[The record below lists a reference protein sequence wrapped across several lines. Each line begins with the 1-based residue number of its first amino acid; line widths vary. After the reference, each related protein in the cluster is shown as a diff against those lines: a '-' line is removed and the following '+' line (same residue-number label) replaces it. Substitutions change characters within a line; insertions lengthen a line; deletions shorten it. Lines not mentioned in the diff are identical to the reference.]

1 MNQEK
6 IGKFIAE
13 LRKEKNL
20 TQSNLAEQLG
30 VSTNAVS
37 KWERGI
43 CLMDMSLLKPLSELL
58 DISINE
64 LLYGERIKKE
74 ELSKVADNNIVLL
87 NRLYNTKKTKMFILK
102 LGIVVILFIMFAL
115 FNFKSLTDF
124 CLMLA
129 FMCGLL
135 SIYFYFMYQI
145 KQEVNYKIFYIVSI
159 IGIIINFLGY
169 LIV

>member
-20 TQSNLAEQLG
+20 TQSNLAEHLG

-43 CLMDMSLLKPLSELL
+43 CLMDMSLLKPLSEIL

-64 LLYGERIKKE
+64 LLYGERINKE
-74 ELSKVADNNIVLL
+74 ELPKVADNNIILL
-87 NRLYNTKKTKMFILK
+87 NKLYNTKKTKMFIAK
-102 LGIVVILFIMFAL
+102 IGILLLIFMIFSL
-115 FNFKSLTDF
+115 FNFKSLNDY
-124 CLMLA
+124 CLMLS
-129 FMCGLL
+129 FLCGLFA
-135 SIYFYFMYQI
+135 IYFKVMYQTQ
-145 KQEVNYKIFYIVSI
+145 QEINYKIFYIVSI
-159 IGIIINFLGY
+159 IGIIINFLSY

>member
-6 IGKFIAE
+6 IGKFISK

-58 DISINE
+58 DVSINE
-64 LLYGERIKKE
+64 LLYGEKIKNE

-87 NRLYNTKKTKMFILK
+87 NRLYNTKKTKIFILK
-102 LGIVVILFIMFAL
+102 IGIVVILFIMFSL
-115 FNFKSLTDF
+115 FNFKSLSDF
-124 CLMLA
+124 SLMIS
-129 FMCGLL
+129 FICGLL
-135 SIYFYFMYQI
+135 SIYFYIMYQA

-159 IGIIINFLGY
+159 IGIVINFIAY

>member
-37 KWERGI
+37 KWERGVWV
-43 CLMDMSLLKPLSELL
+43 MDMSLLKPLSELL

>member
-20 TQSNLAEQLG
+20 TQSALAQQLG

-43 CLMDMSLLKPLSELL
+43 CLMDMSLLRPLSKIL
-58 DISINE
+58 DISVNE
-64 LLYGERIKKE
+64 LLYGERIENSNIKE
-74 ELSKVADNNIVLL
+74 VADNNIVLL
-87 NRLYNTKKTKMFILK
+87 NNLYNTRKTR
-102 LGIVVILFIMFAL
+102 LFIAKIGIILLLFMMYAL
-115 FNFKSLTDF
+115 FNFKSLNDY
-124 CLMLA
+124 CL
-129 FMCGLL
+129 LL
-135 SIYFYFMYQI
+135 SFLSGLISIYYYYIYQL
-145 KQEVNYKIFYIVSI
+145 KQEIIYKILYIVSI
-159 IGIIINFLGY
+159 MGIIINFLGY

>member
-6 IGKFIAE
+6 IGKFITE

-43 CLMDMSLLKPLSELL
+43 CLMDMSLLKPLSEIL

-102 LGIVVILFIMFAL
+102 LGIVVILFIMFSL

-129 FMCGLL
+129 FMCGLF

-145 KQEVNYKIFYIVSI
+145 KQEVYYKIFYIVSI

-169 LIV
+169 LVV